1 MKRFF
6 PSTGQSRGDVTHAG
20 SEESPG
26 ATRLQSLR
34 GGERT
39 LRSRRTF
46 AVARL
51 VAMYV
56 VVSGAWIL
64 LSDNLVSAL
73 VGDPLLAQQVQTY
86 KGWFFVMVTGA
97 LLGWLARRDLKG
109 IEQAAGIVAAAIDI
123 TERKRTEAALRESEA
138 KFRTL
143 VEQ

>member
-1 MKRFF
+1 MKRFS
-6 PSTGQSRGDVTHAG
+6 PSTPQSQPAGIQAG
-20 SEESPG
+20 SEKSPG
-26 ATRLQSLR
+26 PTHPQPLR

-51 VAMYV
+51 VAIYV

-73 VGDPLLAQQVQTY
+73 VRDPLLAQQVQTY

-97 LLGWLARRDLKG
+97 MLGWLA
-109 IEQAAGIVAAAIDI
+109 
-123 TERKRTEAALRESEA
+123 
-138 KFRTL
+138 
-143 VEQ
+143 